1 MKHTVSINVAR
12 PDGPPMQ
19 VVRSRTIHLRQRL
32 LDFLFGKKMSVLV
45 LSPGDSV
52 QTVEIREVK
61 EGGKYHG

>member
-12 PDGPPMQ
+12 PGSSPAQ

-32 LDFLFGKKMSVLV
+32 LDFLFGKKMSVVV

-52 QTVEIREVK
+52 HTVEIREVK
-61 EGGKYHG
+61 EGGKDHG